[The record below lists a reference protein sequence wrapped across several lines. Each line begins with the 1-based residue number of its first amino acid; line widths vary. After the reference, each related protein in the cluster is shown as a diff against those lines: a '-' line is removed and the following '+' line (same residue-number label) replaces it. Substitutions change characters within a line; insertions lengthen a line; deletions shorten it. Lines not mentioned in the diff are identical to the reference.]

1 MHLDLD
7 MFYAACEIRDNPS
20 LRKKPVAVGDNTM
33 IQTTNYIARKYG
45 VKSAMP
51 GFIGRR
57 LCPHLVFVKPNYPKY
72 RQISDDFKS
81 VLRLF
86 DPKLESCGLDEAN
99 LDLTDF
105 LVDNNLDN
113 HLGRIFVATQIRE
126 KIFHKI
132 RMTASCGV
140 ACNRMLAK
148 ICSELN
154 KPNGQTI
161 LPNDEVE
168 ILKFMRDLPVRKI
181 PGVGKVNEHI
191 LAGLNIY
198 LCKDLV
204 ERATDV
210 YVTFTE
216 WAYEFLVK
224 SALGISRVMHEVDDK
239 GVVGQRS
246 MGVSSTFKPIH
257 RYGQFVDK
265 LTQLAEELEQRAN
278 QNRLMGRTLV
288 LEFKSFKFENKIK
301 SMTFPHYLFNK
312 NQFIKYGIILLN

>member
-1 MHLDLD
+1 
-7 MFYAACEIRDNPS
+7 
-20 LRKKPVAVGDNTM
+20 
-33 IQTTNYIARKYG
+33 
-45 VKSAMP
+45 
-51 GFIGRR
+51 
-57 LCPHLVFVKPNYPKY
+57 
-72 RQISDDFKS
+72 
-81 VLRLF
+81 
-86 DPKLESCGLDEAN
+86 
-99 LDLTDF
+99 
-105 LVDNNLDN
+105 
-113 HLGRIFVATQIRE
+113 
-126 KIFHKI
+126 
-132 RMTASCGV
+132 MTASCGV

-265 LTQLAEELEQRAN
+265 LT
-278 QNRLMGRTLV
+278 
-288 LEFKSFKFENKIK
+288 
-301 SMTFPHYLFNK
+301 
-312 NQFIKYGIILLN
+312 